1 VRSPAVAFAPQDFAQ
16 TAGRLADRCERPRGD
31 LARFAANLVSGRDG
45 DLAHARS
52 VLDAMVSS
60 YGTPP
65 GLEWHFAAALLR
77 RCDRP
82 FRRLKKRWPGKAVAI
97 LDAAEEAVSTL

>member
-1 VRSPAVAFAPQDFAQ
+1 V
-16 TAGRLADRCERPRGD
+16 T
-31 LARFAANLVSGRDG
+31 
-45 DLAHARS
+45 
-52 VLDAMVSS
+52 S

-82 FRRLKKRWPGKAVAI
+82 FRRLKKRWPDKVIAI
-97 LDAAEEAVSTL
+97 LDAAEAAASTL